1 MYRLKE
7 YKLLLT
13 EYLTQWYKKNM
24 IFDVNFTESL
34 RKKISPMIRHVF
46 FAQQVV

>member
-7 YKLLLT
+7 YIIDRILDT
-13 EYLTQWYKKNM
+13 MIQKKNM

>member
-7 YKLLLT
+7 YITDRILDT
-13 EYLTQWYKKNM
+13 MIQKNM